1 MAHPL
6 WKHQEAAI
14 TMANTERDLALL
26 MDPGVGKTRTAIEII
41 RRRFATAGRVRKT
54 LILAP
59 IVVCENWKREFAQYS
74 KVDQKD
80 ILVLTRAGKV
90 RVNEFV
96 EAVGPTLSGNKVV
109 ITNYQGMLMK
119 ELYAL
124 LLKWQPEILVCDESQ
139 RVKNPKAKQAV
150 AVAAIADRTFHNYIL
165 TGTPVLNSAMDL
177 FMQYRIM
184 DRGATFGKNF
194 FGFREQYFYD
204 KNAWMNKDV
213 HFPKFEPRPQSY
225 AQLQEKIKAKSVR
238 AVKSE
243 CLDLPPF
250 VRQKIMVDMSGPQRK
265 LYDAM
270 KKEFIAF
277 VETAVGPRA
286 VVAQLAI
293 TKLLR
298 LQQIV
303 SGFAKDEE
311 GVVHRFSDCP
321 RLDALQELLEDLVA
335 GHKVIVWATFIENYA
350 MVEELCTRMGVKY
363 TTLTGSDTAAQKNE
377 NIDEFRSNPDVRVM
391 IANQS
396 AGGVGVT
403 LVEADY
409 MIYYSKGTRLEDD
422 LQSEARAYRG
432 GSEMHSSITRIDLV
446 CAGTTDEQITES
458 LLNKQQIGEQILNWR
473 GII

>member
-1 MAHPL
+1 MSRPL
-6 WKHQEAAI
+6 WKHQEVAI
-14 TMANTERDLALL
+14 AMANSERDLALL
-26 MDPGVGKTRTAIEII
+26 MDPGVGKTRTTIEIL
-41 RRRFATAGRVRKT
+41 RRRYATAARVRKT

-59 IVVCENWKREFAQYS
+59 IVVCESWKREFAQYS
-74 KVDQKD
+74 KVNQED
-80 ILVLTRAGKV
+80 ILVLTRSGKQ
-90 RVNEFV
+90 RVNDFID
-96 EAVGPTLSGNKVV
+96 AVGPSLNGNKIV
-109 ITNYQGMLMK
+109 ITNYQSMLMK
-119 ELYAL
+119 EFYAV

-139 RVKNPKAKQAV
+139 RVKNPKAKQAI
-150 AVAAIADRTFHNYIL
+150 AVAAIADKTFHNYIL

-238 AVKSE
+238 AVKAE

-250 VRQKIMVDMSGPQRK
+250 VRQTIMVDMAPAQK
-265 LYDAM
+265 KMYDAM

-303 SGFAKDEE
+303 SGFAKDED
-311 GVVHRFSDCP
+311 GVVHRFAECP
-321 RLDALQELLEDLVA
+321 RLDALKEILEDLTPNS
-335 GHKVIVWATFIENYA
+335 KVIVWATFIENYDMIA
-350 MVEELCTRMGVKY
+350 ELCTRIGVKY
-363 TTLTGSDTAAQKNE
+363 TTLTGADSAAQKNA
-377 NIDEFRSNPDVRVM
+377 NIDEFRTDPSVRVM

-403 LVEADY
+403 LVEASY
-409 MIYYSKGTRLEDD
+409 MVYYSKGTRLEDD

-432 GSEMHSSITRIDLV
+432 GSEMHTSITRIDLV
-446 CAGTTDEQITES
+446 CAGTTDEHITES
-458 LLNKQQIGEQILNWR
+458 LLNKQQIGEQILNWK
-473 GII
+473 GKI

>member
-1 MAHPL
+1 MSKPL

-14 TMANTERDLALL
+14 TLAATERDLALL
-26 MDPGVGKTRTAIEII
+26 MDPGVGKSRTTIEIL
-41 RRRFATAGRVRKT
+41 RRKYAIAGRIRKT
-54 LILAP
+54 LILSP
-59 IVVCENWKREFAQYS
+59 IVVCDNWKREFAMYS
-74 KVDQKD
+74 KVRQED
-80 ILVLTRAGKV
+80 ILVLTGTGKQ
-90 RVNEFV
+90 RVASFLSG
-96 EAVGPTLSGNKVV
+96 VGETLSGNKIIV
-109 ITNYQGMLMK
+109 TNYQAMLMK
-119 ELYAL
+119 DFYSL
-124 LLKWQPEILVCDESQ
+124 LVKWQPELLVCDESQ
-139 RVKNPKAKQAV
+139 RLKNPKSKQAV
-150 AVAAIADRTFHNYIL
+150 AVAAIADKTFHNYIL

-225 AQLQEKIKAKSVR
+225 AQLQEKIRSKSVR

-250 VRQKIMVDMSGPQRK
+250 VRTKVMVDMSAPQRK
-265 LYDAM
+265 LYEAM
-270 KKEFIAF
+270 KKDYLAFI
-277 VETAVGPRA
+277 ETAVGPRA

-303 SGFAKDEE
+303 SGFAKDED
-311 GVVHRFSDCP
+311 GVVHRFTECP
-321 RLDALQELLEDLVA
+321 RLDALSELLEDLVQSQ
-335 GHKVIVWATFIENYA
+335 KVIVWASFIENYT
-350 MVEELCTRMGVKY
+350 MVAELCDKLGVKY
-363 TTLTGSDTAAQKNE
+363 ATLVGADSDKQKNA
-377 NIDEFRSNPDVRVM
+377 NIDSFRSDPTIRVM
-391 IANQS
+391 IANQA

-403 LVEADY
+403 LVEASY

-432 GSEMHSSITRIDLV
+432 GSEIHESITRIDLV
-446 CAGTTDEQITES
+446 CAGTVDEQITER
-458 LLNKQQIGEQILNWR
+458 LALKQQIGDSILTWK
-473 GII
+473 I